1 MNGYVVSRRKP
12 KEMNQINTSAIIVKI
27 EDAALNH
34 HLADLE
40 HWINKLDLS
49 DQLELHRHLSRNALQ
64 IIREQRHQLAVNDGV
79 KEHIIWYDLSNQP
92 WSDAILAE
100 TIAIYQDTSW
110 IAMESIVLVA
120 LKQNKATAQQVRHI
134 GDVFASK
141 EVTRQMQRWK
151 ERQGL

>member
-40 HWINKLDLS
+40 HWINKIDLS

-79 KEHIIWYDLSNQP
+79 KEHIIWYELSNQP
-92 WSDAILAE
+92 WSDAVLVE
-100 TIAIYQDTSW
+100 TIAIYQETSW
-110 IAMESIVLVA
+110 VAMESIVLVA
-120 LKQNKATAQQVRHI
+120 LKKNKATEQQVRHI

-141 EVTRQMQRWK
+141 EVTRQIQRLK

>member
-79 KEHIIWYDLSNQP
+79 KEHIIWYELSNQP
-92 WSDAILAE
+92 WSDAVLVE
-100 TIAIYQDTSW
+100 TIAIYQETSW
-110 IAMESIVLVA
+110 VAMESIVLVA
-120 LKQNKATAQQVRHI
+120 LKKNKATEQQVRYI

-141 EVTRQMQRWK
+141 EVTRQIQRWK